1 MRIEESDILHTQG
14 YQCDRHASQYV
25 SIFQSHP
32 RAGER
37 DGLTSEEA
45 KKRMEE
51 YGPNEIPVT

>member
-1 MRIEESDILHTQG
+1 M
-14 YQCDRHASQYV
+14 SQYV
-25 SIFQSHP
+25 SICLNLPFFHP